1 MAKIYKHAAMKL
13 TAYLYAMMG
22 IFRSA
27 ELLDTVLYSFEDYH
41 EVDVKWAIELLLEL
55 VKKETAA

>member
-1 MAKIYKHAAMKL
+1 MAKIYKHAAMKIN
-13 TAYLYAMMG
+13 AYLYAMMG

-27 ELLDTVLYSFEDYH
+27 ELLDTVLCSFEDYY

-55 VKKETAA
+55 VKKETAE